1 MIKAVLFDMDG
12 ILYDSEGYYMA
23 GITDFMHDLGYK
35 GDDRRILDVL
45 GTTMQVTFEMLSDML
60 EGRYTPKEVEEVN
73 NRYFLVDHPLPFRDI
88 MFEDIPEVLEGLKK
102 MGLKMAVCS
111 SSPLDII
118 NESIDAMG
126 IRKYFDLVVSGEDF
140 TASKPDPAIYLY
152 AAKHLG
158 LKPEECIVYEDSAMG
173 IGAGVN
179 AGMFTIARTDK
190 RFGQDQ
196 SKADLHVDNAKGLL
210 AYVKKEIENGN
221 SH

>member
-1 MIKAVLFDMDG
+1 
-12 ILYDSEGYYMA
+12 
-23 GITDFMHDLGYK
+23 DLGYK

-73 NRYFLVDHPLPFRDI
+73 NRYFLVDHPLPFKDI
-88 MFEDIPEVLEGLKK
+88 MFEDIPEVLEELKK